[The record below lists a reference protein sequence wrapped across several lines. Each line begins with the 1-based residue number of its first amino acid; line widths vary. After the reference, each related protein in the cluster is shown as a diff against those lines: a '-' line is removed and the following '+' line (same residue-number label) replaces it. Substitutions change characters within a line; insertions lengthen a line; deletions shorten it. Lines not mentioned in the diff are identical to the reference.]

1 MTEAIEGT
9 RRWSRRLTVGASAL
23 IVAIVALLVMSF
35 LPTSYVL
42 EQPGPVFNTLGEVK
56 NADDEDVPLIDV
68 ADADTYDTSGS
79 LSLTTVQVVGN
90 REHPLSWTE
99 LALAWFR
106 PSQAILPIDSV
117 FPEGETSEQ
126 RDQANAVMM
135 EDSQSK
141 ASAAAL
147 NALGY
152 DVPADI
158 SVVSL
163 VDDSPA
169 EGILSEGDRILAAE
183 GETIT
188 DVTQLRDLIA
198 AQDGGAVTL
207 TIERDGETRDVEVTP
222 QKATLD
228 GEESWAIGVSLMSG
242 YELPVD
248 IAIQLNNVGGPSA
261 GMMFAL
267 GIIDTLTP
275 GEMTG
280 GELIAGTGTI
290 EADGTVG
297 PIGGIRQKLYGARDA
312 GNEYFLAPSSNCDE
326 VVGHVPDGLQVI
338 STSTLAESISAVE
351 AIAQGEA
358 ENLPTCAAS

>member
-1 MTEAIEGT
+1 MTEAIESA
-9 RRWSRRLTVGASAL
+9 RKWPRRLTIGASAL
-23 IVAIVALLVMSF
+23 IVAIVALLVMCF
-35 LPTSYVL
+35 LPTGYVL
-42 EQPGPVFNTLGEVK
+42 EQPGPVFNTLGDVE
-56 NADDEDVPLIDV
+56 NADKEEVPLIAV
-68 ADADTYDTSGS
+68 SDADTYDTSGS
-79 LSLTTVQVVGN
+79 LSLTTVQVLGD

-106 PSQAILPIDSV
+106 PSQAIVPIDAI
-117 FPEGETSEQ
+117 FPEGESSEQ
-126 RDQANAVMM
+126 REQANAVMM

-152 DVPADI
+152 DVPAEI

-169 EGILSEGDRILAAE
+169 EGILSEGDRILAAD
-183 GETIT
+183 GETVT
-188 DVTQLRDLIA
+188 DVMRLRDIINGDA
-198 AQDGGAVTL
+198 GKPVKL
-207 TIERDGETRDVEVTP
+207 TIERDGDKRDVEVSPEKTV
-222 QKATLD
+222 LD

-242 YELPVD
+242 YDLPVD

-267 GIIDTLTP
+267 GIVDTLTP

-280 GELIAGTGTI
+280 GEHIAGTGTI

-312 GNEYFLAPSSNCDE
+312 GNDYFLAPASNCNE

-338 STSTLAESISAVE
+338 STSTLDESIAAVE

-358 ENLPTCAAS
+358 EKLPTCATS

>member
-1 MTEAIEGT
+1 
-9 RRWSRRLTVGASAL
+9 
-23 IVAIVALLVMSF
+23 MSF
-35 LPTSYVL
+35 LPTGYVL

-56 NADDEDVPLIDV
+56 NADDEDAPLIAVD
-68 ADADTYDTSGS
+68 DAETYDTSGS

-147 NALGY
+147 IALGY

-158 SVVSL
+158 SVVAL

-188 DVTQLRDLIA
+188 DVTQLRDIIG
-198 AQDGGAVTL
+198 AQNGDPVSL
-207 TIERDGETRDVEVTP
+207 TIERDGETSDVEVTP

-228 GEESWAIGVSLMSG
+228 GEDSWAIGVSLMSG
-242 YELPVD
+242 YDLPVD
-248 IAIQLNNVGGPSA
+248 ISIQLNNVGGPSA

-280 GELIAGTGTI
+280 GAAIAGTGTI

-312 GNEYFLAPSSNCDE
+312 GNDYFLAPASNCDE

-338 STSTLAESISAVE
+338 STSTLEESIAAVE

>member
-1 MTEAIEGT
+1 MTETIESG
-9 RRWSRRLTVGASAL
+9 RLWSRRLTAGVTAL
-23 IVAIVALLVMSF
+23 IVSVVALLVMSF
-35 LPTSYVL
+35 LPTGYVL
-42 EQPGPVFNTLGEVK
+42 EQPGPVFNTLGHVT
-56 NADDEDVPLIDV
+56 NADEEDVPLISV
-68 ADADTYDTSGS
+68 SDADTYDTSGS
-79 LSLTTVQVVGN
+79 LSLTTVQVVGD

-106 PSQAILPIDSV
+106 PSQAVVPVDAI

-126 RDQANAVMM
+126 REQANAVMM
-135 EDSQSK
+135 DDSQSK

-152 DVPADI
+152 DVPIDI

-163 VDDSPA
+163 VDGSPA
-169 EGILSEGDRILAAE
+169 EGILEAGDRILAAD
-183 GETIT
+183 GETIA
-188 DVTQLRDLIA
+188 DVMQLRDVIA
-198 AQDGGAVTL
+198 ADDGDPVTL
-207 TIERDGETRDVEVTP
+207 TIERDGVTSDVEVTP
-222 QKATLD
+222 ERAELD
-228 GEESWAIGVSLMSG
+228 GEESWAIGVSLMNG
-242 YELPVD
+242 YDLPVE

-267 GIIDTLTP
+267 GIVDTLTP

-280 GELIAGTGTI
+280 GAHIAGTGTI

-312 GNEYFLAPSSNCDE
+312 GNDYFLAPESNCDE
-326 VVGHVPDGLQVI
+326 VVGHVPSGLQVI
-338 STSTLAESISAVE
+338 STSSLAESIEAVE
-351 AIAQGEA
+351 AIAQGDT